1 VSVLAIIHGDQYT
14 FADSITLYD
23 DGQHND
29 SLASDNIWGNTKFLS
44 DLQEDIYTIEV
55 SSHDLIDDIHYT
67 LPLTTSF
74 TTIGPIVFDAIVD
87 TFYRDRRLSK
97 RFLFKVRLRNMGEHT
112 LARDISAKLMLISAD
127 SCFSM
132 YSDYSEFGDIAPGE
146 LIDSNLDFALNINE
160 ICWADTIHINLTYE
174 LEIESEGKL
183 FWRDTSYIDTT
194 VTDIMEEGIFIP
206 DAFVLEKNFP
216 NPFNPTTVI
225 GYQLS
230 AVSNVELSI
239 YNILGEKVTT
249 LVSEKQNAGHH
260 QVEWNASGFAS
271 GVYYYRIEAG
281 EFVDVKKMVLLR

>member
-1 VSVLAIIHGDQYT
+1 
-14 FADSITLYD
+14 
-23 DGQHND
+23 
-29 SLASDNIWGNTKFLS
+29 
-44 DLQEDIYTIEV
+44 
-55 SSHDLIDDIHYT
+55 
-67 LPLTTSF
+67 
-74 TTIGPIVFDAIVD
+74 
-87 TFYRDRRLSK
+87 
-97 RFLFKVRLRNMGEHT
+97 
-112 LARDISAKLMLISAD
+112 
-127 SCFSM
+127 
-132 YSDYSEFGDIAPGE
+132 
-146 LIDSNLDFALNINE
+146 
-160 ICWADTIHINLTYE
+160 
-174 LEIESEGKL
+174 
-183 FWRDTSYIDTT
+183 
-194 VTDIMEEGIFIP
+194 MEEGIFIP